1 MSRNK
6 RRIAAVLT
14 GVGLAGS
21 AAALAV
27 PPLIEQDEVSAS
39 IVWTHAS
46 GYDQLCGPEDEFRGL
61 TEHAIVTGVATSD
74 DPRLSGDIQ
83 MHTVLNIAVSPS
95 STQVGTLRIRDRR
108 TGEWKAQGRFAIA
121 GEDTQ
126 SGGLVGT
133 VRDPAR
139 PGGTVSDLIGPFS
152 ITFGLDG
159 IVGQIGG
166 EPATDQTP
174 AVIARRGNCG
184 GRKIPFEADFTSEG
198 AAKAVGARR
207 LGWH

>member
-6 RRIAAVLT
+6 RRIAAVMA

-21 AAALAV
+21 AVALAV

-39 IVWTHAS
+39 IVWTHS
-46 GYDQLCGPEDEFRGL
+46 VGYDQRCGGPDEFRGL
-61 TEHAIVTGVATSD
+61 TEHATLTGVATG
-74 DPRLSGDIQ
+74 DPRLSGDVELR
-83 MHTVLNIAVSPS
+83 TVLNIAVGPS
-95 STQVGTLRIRDRR
+95 STQVGTLRIRDPR

-152 ITFGLDG
+152 ITFGRDA
-159 IVGQIGG
+159 IVAQIGG
-166 EPATDQTP
+166 EPGTEPTP

-184 GRKIPFEADFTSEG
+184 GRKFRFDADLTPDG